1 MVSCLGDLAVV
12 LETRDLEPDTDV
24 DGDLWREAAPL
35 ASVPA
40 AAPEKAGTGDRG
52 RVRSRSRRRDSLNS
66 QFHASNSMFL

>member
-40 AAPEKAGTGDRG
+40 APENAGAGD
-52 RVRSRSRRRDSLNS
+52 
-66 QFHASNSMFL
+66 